1 MFSNVLAIEV
11 NAVDVG
17 RTGWSAG
24 SSNSL
29 AMLRLAAA
37 CVSSAFMA
45 PNAFGETS
53 SATLTFAAAPQR
65 AASTAEDERT
75 TSASPSFA

>member
-11 NAVDVG
+11 M
-17 RTGWSAG
+17 RLMSADRLVSG
-24 SSNSL
+24 FSNSL